1 MIMEYILGI
10 DIGTGSTKAVAVG
23 QDHIAFDS
31 SQFFYPTDTAQPQHS
46 EQDPELIWQAFQ
58 KSVTELISKLG
69 NPPMAIS
76 LSSAMHSV
84 IAVDEHCNAL
94 APMMTWADSR
104 STAIA
109 EELLAT
115 PLGLKLYRETGTP
128 VHSMSPLCKIIWIRE
143 NQPEFFNNVYKFIS
157 IKEYIWYR
165 LFHTFEVD
173 HSIASCSGLM
183 DVEKLAWSEL
193 ALTAAGITSA
203 ELSTL
208 VSTTYLRDDF
218 EPSSSFDALK
228 AGTPFVIGASDGCLA
243 NLGTGAIT
251 PGIAALTIGTS
262 GALRVAANQA
272 APNEAAMTF
281 SYRLDDEIYIN
292 GGPVN
297 NGGIALKWHLKN
309 LFQKEQLA
317 AEDYAEALG
326 QMEMVPPGAE
336 GLIFLPYLQGE
347 RAPIWDS
354 KSCGTFFGM
363 RLIHQPRHFTRAVIE
378 GICFALNDVLKSLE
392 ESGQQISQL
401 NVSGGFV
408 SSAAWL
414 QIMADIT
421 GKRLVL
427 ATAEDASAV
436 GAAYLAVKATGISAT
451 YPLPDRAESTTVEPD
466 QTNHLVYQQ
475 YFVVYR
481 KLYANLKGLMSELYT
496 LQTP

>member
-1 MIMEYILGI
+1 MKYILGI

-31 SQFFYPTDTAQPQHS
+31 SQFFYPTDTSEPQHS

-58 KSVTELISKLG
+58 NSVTELVSKLG
-69 NPPMAIS
+69 YPPLAIS

-84 IAVDEHCNAL
+84 IAVDEQCNAL

-104 STAIA
+104 SAAIA
-109 EELLAT
+109 DELLAS

-143 NQPEFFNNVYKFIS
+143 NQPEFFKGVYKFIS

-165 LFHTFEVD
+165 LFHTFEAD

-183 DVEKLAWSEL
+183 DVEKLVWSKL
-193 ALTAAGITSA
+193 ALSTAGITVAQLSA
-203 ELSTL
+203 L
-208 VSTTYLRDDF
+208 VSTTYLRNDF
-218 EPSSSFDALK
+218 EPSTSFDVLK
-228 AGTPFVIGASDGCLA
+228 ARTPFVMGASDGCLA
-243 NLGTGAIT
+243 NLGTGAIS

-262 GALRVAANQA
+262 GALRVSGSQA
-272 APNEAAMTF
+272 APNESAMTF
-281 SYRLDDEIYIN
+281 SYRLDEETFIN

-317 AEDYAEALG
+317 AADYADALS
-326 QMEMVPPGAE
+326 QMEQLNPGAE

-436 GAAYLAVKATGISAT
+436 GAAYLAVKATGISST
-451 YPLPDRAESTTVEPD
+451 YPLPDRGESTTVEPD
-466 QTNHLVYQQ
+466 QANHVIYQQ
-475 YFVVYR
+475 YFAVYR
-481 KLYANLKGLMSELYT
+481 KLYANLKGLMQELYT
-496 LQTP
+496 LQIS